1 MSRNGML
8 RIETFSNF
16 VGSEREHYV
25 GADNNRVAF
34 SLGQIG
40 RYLRFVAIIKRRHAE
55 TNSRATEDFRRAV
68 SAKRESGV
76 RQLTPEEME
85 DLERDRHT
93 LEILH
98 LETESFFLFA
108 KITLDK
114 VAQFIEDYFGSA
126 PGLSLRSHDKWCKN
140 ASNFVAAKQLDL
152 PNELLDTMTLLK
164 GRVSDYR
171 DKQIAHLKNPRAMFI
186 THFPAE
192 GSAHLGT
199 TYLYPKESDRYSKSP
214 GVEELYKQLE
224 KYVSQLIEL
233 IVSNRL
239 RSRYKLRAG

>member
-1 MSRNGML
+1 MSA
-8 RIETFSNF
+8 IEAFSNF
-16 VGSEREHYV
+16 VGSERKHYA
-25 GADNNRVAF
+25 GEDNDRVAR
-34 SLGQIG
+34 SLEQIG
-40 RYLRFVAIIKRRHAE
+40 RYLRFVAIIKRRYAE
-55 TNSRATEDFRRAV
+55 ASNRATGDFRRAV

-76 RQLTPEEME
+76 RQLTPEEVE

-114 VAQFIEDYFGSA
+114 VAHFIEDYFGFA
-126 PGLSLRSHDKWCKN
+126 HGLSLRSHDKWCKN
-140 ASNFVAAKQLDL
+140 ASNFVAAKHLDL
-152 PNELLDTMTLLK
+152 PNDLLDTMTLLQ
-164 GRVSDYR
+164 GQISDYR
-171 DKQIAHLKNPRAMFI
+171 DKQIAHLKNPRAMFV
-186 THFPAE
+186 THFSAK

-199 TYLYPKESDRYSKSP
+199 TFLYPKESDRYSRSP
-214 GVEELYKQLE
+214 GVGELYEQLE